1 MKKRDHWELTDED
14 LETKFQDH
22 SLNAGYF
29 SHEAH
34 IRLAYIHLQKYGPD
48 QAEKNMSEQIKSYAL
63 AKGAKD
69 KYNETVTIAAVK
81 TVDHFMRKANSTDF
95 KEFSLEFP
103 RLFTNFKDVLEQHY
117 GFDIF
122 RNPDAK
128 KQFMEPDLAPFS

>member
-1 MKKRDHWELTDED
+1 MKSKNHCDLTDEE
-14 LETKFQDH
+14 LESKFENH
-22 SLNAGYF
+22 SLHAGYF

-34 IRLAYIHLQKYGPD
+34 IRLAYIHLQKYGLD

-81 TVDHFMRKANSTDF
+81 TVDHFMRKAESTNF
-95 KEFSLEFP
+95 EEFILEFP
-103 RLFTNFKDVLEQHY
+103 RLSTNFKELLGQHY
-117 GFDIF
+117 GFDVF
-122 RNPDAK
+122 GNPEAK